1 MNREQLSKYK
11 KNKRDIENLD
21 GIIAKLQE
29 RLDAVPVVSGK
40 VTKSSDEFPYIEE
53 HVQVRVEEPKAATAL
68 KMRIHE
74 KEKRKDQLIR
84 ENEKVEKYITA
95 MPDGTTKDIFEMV
108 PKYLPIFN
116 NRTVKHIILTSG
128 RAGTKSSYAAIRT
141 DYQIVSDPH
150 GSAVVLRK
158 HHNKLRKT
166 VYKEMIRGINRLG
179 ISKNKFTITKSPM
192 EITYKKYG
200 TTIYFSGSDGIDD
213 TKGIID
219 EDKPIKLVVLD
230 ELTRNQS

>member
-40 VTKSSDEFPYIEE
+40 VTKSSDDFPYIEE

-84 ENEKVEKYITA
+84 ENEKVEKYIAA
-95 MPDGTTKDIFEMV
+95 MPDGTAKDIFEMV
-108 PKYLPIFN
+108 FLDGMTQRETAECMGYTQARISQ
-116 NRTVKHIILTSG
+116 IL
-128 RAGTKSSYAAIRT
+128 K
-141 DYQIVSDPH
+141 D
-150 GSAVVLRK
+150 L
-158 HHNKLRKT
+158 
-166 VYKEMIRGINRLG
+166 
-179 ISKNKFTITKSPM
+179 
-192 EITYKKYG
+192 
-200 TTIYFSGSDGIDD
+200 
-213 TKGIID
+213 
-219 EDKPIKLVVLD
+219 
-230 ELTRNQS
+230 